1 MLPGVPSKARQT
13 RGAQPWIPTQK
24 THHYIQGLAF
34 CLSLKRART
43 KSKNKGQELGQELLQ
58 PRLSVRTPRLKHSL
72 HRHFSQRVKLDVIAK
87 RAASPMQCP
96 SPLMAFPTDGSPF
109 LQKNS
114 TTGALDTGYVCG
126 ELIYRKRRAAPFRNK
141 IPLRELAIP
150 YRAITRI
157 LEMRRSCECSLSP
170 LKQLSN

>member
-1 MLPGVPSKARQT
+1 MRPGVPSKAGQT

-24 THHYIQGLAF
+24 MHHYIQGLAF

-87 RAASPMQCP
+87 RAASPMQCH
-96 SPLMAFPTDGSPF
+96 SPLMDRLFSRKTLPLAHWTRDTCVVNLF
-109 LQKNS
+109 
-114 TTGALDTGYVCG
+114 TGRD
-126 ELIYRKRRAAPFRNK
+126 ELHHSEIKFHFVN
-141 IPLRELAIP
+141 
-150 YRAITRI
+150 
-157 LEMRRSCECSLSP
+157 
-170 LKQLSN
+170 